1 MKGRILVAGLALA
14 VSAIGGG
21 NADAQSLPPEQQRLK
36 QLLEQ
41 KFSGSQSSE
50 SAPPASSRGP
60 TTRSLGAPP
69 PVKSAPT
76 EKKLDPKDFYVV
88 DPDGKV
94 HEKRSEAIGLAEPMR
109 GAADGEGGGVLAW
122 LKSWFG
128 GGSKTASP
136 QATADATGAAAT
148 GVRTRSLTPAGTPA
162 QSAPPV
168 VKAQVA
174 VEKDSYVIRLKP
186 DVTGDQIDALLE
198 KYNLE
203 VTKAVPVL
211 GVLHVSP
218 KAPKAAATRGLTR
231 SMAPEQ
237 KQPETLGE
245 ALAPQIIQDLR
256 NEPAVGSAFVNS
268 TVAPKTLPPRS
279 ETKTQ
284 SGDAVFGWNWQTG
297 VTDDG
302 NWGHK
307 MMRLPPV
314 WTILNAS
321 RIDHP
326 ERARTPKVF
335 LDTGFGLH
343 GQLTYHNVQ
352 GGLTANPESA
362 ECGFS
367 HGTHVAGIAGAIHGS
382 GRGIDGIV
390 PDAVV
395 DAVPISAE
403 LWVEGISAGLKDKG
417 QSITTLYAQAITDL
431 AEYLLSTSP
440 LPPGRR
446 RVVNVSLAYNWVDA
460 GAKVEDGSIADESLK
475 AHVLNQADLL
485 RFVANMTTNQ
495 VLFVAAAGND
505 SEGLATP
512 VQAKWFTPFAFAGT
526 HSSEVFQP
534 LPNILVVE
542 AIDRA
547 GMRAPFSN
555 SGGHVSAPGVDV
567 MSTLAGPSD
576 TYGVCSGTS
585 QAAPH
590 VAALAAI
597 LFELDPSKTPAE
609 IGRII
614 RESAVVDEKSGAAP
628 RVDAFEAVLRLKPDL
643 LKTIADLNGDEN
655 VDASDLEIFR
665 QHLVAIM
672 EEDAGGASIALD
684 LNGDGNV
691 NGDERCWPLID
702 FNASGKVSF
711 DLADARPVGGQL
723 LGDLDVVKRVWT
735 DSAKSFEA
743 ALTELGID
751 KLAES
756 WKAASAVGKTQ
767 LIASN
772 GPSRGGMSVS
782 CR

>member
-1 MKGRILVAGLALA
+1 MKGSVLVAGLALA
-14 VSAIGGG
+14 AGAIGGG
-21 NADAQSLPPEQQRLK
+21 NADAQTLPPEQQRLK

-41 KFSGSQSSE
+41 KYSGSRSSGG
-50 SAPPASSRGP
+50 APASSRGP

-69 PVKSAPT
+69 PVKSAPA
-76 EKKLDPKDFYVV
+76 EKRLDPKDFYVV

-94 HEKRSEAIGLAEPMR
+94 REKRSETIGLAEPMR
-109 GAADGEGGGVLAW
+109 GAAEGDSGGVLAW

-128 GGSKTASP
+128 GASKPHSS
-136 QATADATGAAAT
+136 QATADVAGAAAT
-148 GVRTRSLTPAGTPA
+148 GTRTRSLTPTDASA
-162 QSAPPV
+162 QNAPPV

-211 GVLHVSP
+211 GVLHVTP
-218 KAPKAAATRGLTR
+218 KAAPPAAATRGMTR
-231 SMAPEQ
+231 SLAPEA
-237 KQPETLGE
+237 KPDTLSE
-245 ALAPQIIQDLR
+245 ALAPRIIQELR

-284 SGDAVFGWNWQTG
+284 SGDVVYGWNWQTG

-403 LWVEGISAGLKDKG
+403 LWVEGISAGVKDKG

-431 AEYLLSTSP
+431 AEYLLSASP
-440 LPPGRR
+440 LPAGKR

-460 GAKVEDGSIADESLK
+460 GARIEDGSIADESLK

-485 RFVANMTTNQ
+485 RFVATMTINQ

-526 HSSEVFQP
+526 HSSDVFQP

-555 SGGHVSAPGVDV
+555 AGGHVSAPGVDV

-597 LFELDPSKTPAE
+597 LFELDPARTPAE

-614 RESAVVDEKSGAAP
+614 RESAVVDEKSDAAP
-628 RVDAFEAVLRLKPDL
+628 RIDAFEAVLRLKPDL
-643 LKTIADLNGDEN
+643 LKSIVDLNGDEN
-655 VDASDLEIFR
+655 VDALDLAIFR

-684 LNGDGNV
+684 LNGDGNI

-711 DLADARPVGGQL
+711 DLADARPVGGQM

-735 DSAKSFEA
+735 DTAKPFEA
-743 ALTELGID
+743 AVAELGID
-751 KLAES
+751 KLAER
-756 WKAASAVGKTQ
+756 WKATSQAGQKQ
-767 LIASN
+767 LVATD

>member
-1 MKGRILVAGLALA
+1 MKGRVLLAGLAL
-14 VSAIGGG
+14 VLSAAQSGIAG
-21 NADAQSLPPEQQRLK
+21 AQSLPPEQQRLK

-41 KFSGSQSSE
+41 KFSGSRSSE
-50 SAPPASSRGP
+50 SAPPGSTRAP
-60 TTRSLGAPP
+60 TTRGLGAPA
-69 PVKSAPT
+69 PVKQAPP

-94 HEKRSEAIGLAEPMR
+94 RERRSEATGLAEPMR
-109 GAADGEGGGVLAW
+109 GAADSDSGGVIGW
-122 LKSWFG
+122 LKSWFSG
-128 GGSKTASP
+128 ASKPTGP
-136 QATADATGAAAT
+136 QVTADAAGAAPA
-148 GVRTRSLTPAGTPA
+148 GVRTRSLTPTDT
-162 QSAPPV
+162 QNAPPV

-174 VEKDSYVIRLKP
+174 VAKDSYVIRLNP
-186 DVTGDQIDALLE
+186 NVTSEEIDALLE

-211 GVLHVSP
+211 GVLHVTPKSP
-218 KAPKAAATRGLTR
+218 PPASATRGMTR
-231 SMAPEQ
+231 SLAPES
-237 KQPETLGE
+237 KPDTLSE

-256 NEPAVGSAFVNS
+256 KEPAVGSAFVNS

-279 ETKTQ
+279 ETKSQ
-284 SGDAVFGWNWQTG
+284 SGNVVYGWNWTTG
-297 VTDDG
+297 ATDDG

-314 WTILNAS
+314 WTLLAAS
-321 RIDHP
+321 RSEHP
-326 ERARTPKVF
+326 DRPHTPKVF

-343 GQLTYHNVQ
+343 GQLNYHNVH

-390 PDAVV
+390 PEAVV

-431 AEYLLSTSP
+431 AEYLLQTAP

-460 GAKVEDGSIADESLK
+460 GAKVENGSIADESLK

-485 RFVANMTTNQ
+485 RFVANMTAGQ

-505 SEGLATP
+505 SDGLPEP

-526 HSSEVFQP
+526 HSSDVFQP
-534 LPNILVVE
+534 LPNILIVE

-555 SGGHVSAPGVDV
+555 AGGHVSAPGVDV

-597 LFELDPSKTPAE
+597 LFELDPSRTPAE

-614 RESAVVDEKSGAAP
+614 RESAVADPASGAAP
-628 RVDAFEAVLRLKPDL
+628 RIDAFEAVLRLKPEL
-643 LKTIADLNGDEN
+643 LKTLVDLNSDEQ

-665 QHLVAIM
+665 SHLVAIM
-672 EEDAGGASIALD
+672 EEDAGGAAIALD
-684 LNGDGNV
+684 LNGDGNI

-711 DLADARPVGGQL
+711 DIADARPVAGQM
-723 LGDLDVVKRVWT
+723 LGDLDVVRRVWT
-735 DSAKSFEA
+735 DTAKPFEVA
-743 ALTELGID
+743 VAELGID
-751 KLAES
+751 KLAER
-756 WKAASAVGKTQ
+756 WKAASEAAEKQ
-767 LIASN
+767 LIASS
-772 GPSRGGMSVS
+772 GSARGGKSVT